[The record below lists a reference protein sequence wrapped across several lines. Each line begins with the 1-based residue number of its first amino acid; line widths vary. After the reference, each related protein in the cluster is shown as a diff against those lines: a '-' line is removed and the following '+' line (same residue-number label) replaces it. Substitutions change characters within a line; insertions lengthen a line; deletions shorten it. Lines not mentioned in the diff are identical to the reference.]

1 MLCILGS
8 YTLSSSYTVFVSSSF
23 ACWSFAYPALR
34 CRIFSLWSFFFLWYA
49 KSSAVFSV
57 VFPAIQL
64 LQRISFISY
73 INFYIFNTFWWERT
87 SISSLSYPL
96 QRRQRAN
103 NEQNENVF
111 WIKAFAKSEQVQFFR
126 YQCVWTKWG
135 RSLFSFSLFFSSILV
150 NKTWNNIM
158 ALNSWNL

>member
-57 VFPAIQL
+57 VFPAIHL

-73 INFYIFNTFWWERT
+73 INFHIFKYFLVRT
-87 SISSLSYPL
+87 NKYFFALLPFAKTTKSKQRTKWKCLLDKSFCKEWTSAVFSLSMCL
-96 QRRQRAN
+96 N
-103 NEQNENVF
+103 KVGEVTF
-111 WIKAFAKSEQVQFFR
+111 
-126 YQCVWTKWG
+126 
-135 RSLFSFSLFFSSILV
+135 LFFTFLFF
-150 NKTWNNIM
+150 NFG
-158 ALNSWNL
+158 